1 MVSIVYLVAG
11 LSSRFGGKIKQFA
24 KIGKSG
30 ETLIELSMLQAI
42 NAGFDKI
49 VFVVGEKTEVPFKE
63 KFGNSF
69 NKTPIFYTKQ
79 EFDLNS
85 RDKPW
90 GTVDALLSAK
100 KIINEDF
107 VVCNGDDLYGENS
120 FEKAR
125 IFLEN
130 NNSCVAIG
138 YELEKVLP
146 ENGKTNRGI
155 FEVDENNNIIEIKE
169 VFDIEKNNLEE
180 KNLKNNSLASMNLF
194 GLKKNTINLL
204 EKKLSDFKKE
214 NFENR
219 KIECLLPV
227 ELSNLI
233 LEKKIEMKLLASND
247 DWFGVTNPEDEEIIR
262 KKLQEK
268 NTY

>member
-11 LSSRFGGKIKQFA
+11 LSSRFDGKIKQFA
-24 KIGKSG
+24 KIGKNG

-49 VFVVGEKTEVPFKE
+49 IFVVGEKTEIPFKK
-63 KFGNSF
+63 KFENSF
-69 NKTPIFYTKQ
+69 NNTPIFYAKQ
-79 EFDLNS
+79 EFNPS
-85 RDKPW
+85 ERDKPW

-100 KIINEDF
+100 KIIDEDF
-107 VVCNGDDLYGENS
+107 VVCNGDDLYGKNS

-130 NNSCVAIG
+130 NDCCVAVG
-138 YELEKVLP
+138 YELKKVIL

-155 FEVDENNNIIEIKE
+155 FEINNNDITKIKE
-169 VFDIEKNNLEE
+169 IFDIEKNNLEE
-180 KNLKNNSLASMNLF
+180 KNLKNDSLASMNLF
-194 GLKKNTINLL
+194 GLKQNTINLL
-204 EKKLSDFKKE
+204 EKRLFEFKKE
-214 NFENR
+214 NFNNR

-233 LEKKIEMKLLASND
+233 LEKEIKMKLLTSED

-268 NTY
+268 NDY